1 VVCCWLLLPHTELL
15 CCATGGGIAARVHKF
30 GTAAAAAGPVGG
42 MLALFKKP
50 CDWET
55 WWSSDSRY
63 QLQTETYSLL
73 DSSCSYLMINER
85 NEDDWAA
92 TECFSRLYS
101 IQTVGGNLTSPT
113 ALCNC
118 IFKSQITFCLLSR
131 NIRLQCS
138 TSWFGYRYWQYWYVP
153 CHVNSLTCKVGW
165 YSFSVHFLATVF
177 FKSWAVFYWRFF
189 AIFACEYL
197 ESCVFTLWY
206 IWGICACCHSDDG
219 RLSCTYSQ

>member
-1 VVCCWLLLPHTELL
+1 MVCSRQYDLPWWCPTILVLPEM
-15 CCATGGGIAARVHKF
+15 CGWVRNI
-30 GTAAAAAGPVGG
+30 
-42 MLALFKKP
+42 P

-138 TSWFGYRYWQYWYVP
+138 TSWFGYWQYCYVP

-177 FKSWAVFYWRFF
+177 FKSWAVFYWRLFE
-189 AIFACEYL
+189 IFACEFRKL
-197 ESCVFTLWY
+197 SARC
-206 IWGICACCHSDDG
+206 GIFELFACCHIVMMAVCHV
-219 RLSCTYSQ
+219 RILSRAFRVGQFILGSCALPPQYN